1 MQLQFKYNKVSLQE
15 IEKGLRIRQAAL
27 PTIRAKESALRN
39 EVKRLKQE
47 MQNNQSR
54 LETELAQYAAYHP
67 LWAEW
72 NPNLLKVKN
81 INTKTGK
88 FAGVSFPVFESV
100 TYEPTSFTFFNQP
113 LWFLNGQV
121 MLQRLIE
128 KKAALHITTQQ
139 IAVLEAER
147 KKTTQKLNLYEKV
160 QIPQHEEAIRKI
172 KRYLE
177 DEEHLSKAAQKL
189 IKTKKEI

>member
-47 MQNNQSR
+47 MQNNQAR
-54 LETELAQYAAYHP
+54 LETELARYAVYHP

-72 NPNLLKVKN
+72 NQNLLKVKN

-100 TYEPTSFTFFNQP
+100 TYEPVSFTFFNQP
-113 LWFLNGQV
+113 LWFLHGQV
-121 MLQRLIE
+121 ILQRLIE
-128 KKAALHITTQQ
+128 NKAALHITTQQ
-139 IAVLEAER
+139 IAILEAER

-189 IKTKKEI
+189 IKTKKEM